1 MLAIQRGIRLESPPL
16 WRNQNSHRVGYHI
29 NLVCIFISFYSIE
42 KQPSELTASMMSPV
56 NPSLSLSPLW
66 TVSLSLSPSFN
77 GMQNPPASGTWG
89 QCSRF
94 CLNDLEIELVF
105 KTHLTSLQASIS
117 REGGHHLSFG
127 SSKLA
132 SLFPVSPNLHQTSL
146 IN

>member
-1 MLAIQRGIRLESPPL
+1 M

-127 SSKLA
+127 SILKAMQRSQKKRKEKSKIQ
-132 SLFPVSPNLHQTSL
+132 SRQKENQERIGPRKQ
-146 IN
+146 